1 MYYLYQIIMKSMFI
15 RIFVSSDIIWP
26 FTTTH
31 QCWSGTSNTS
41 FKQLLDMFLW
51 KPNHWQGNVY
61 YWTFHKKV
69 SIIIAVNRYLI
80 TLDDDFTQKSFQNLM
95 AKLQDKA
102 YMKCGEK
109 SAVKFRSKKVKKII
123 SSATSQ

>member
-1 MYYLYQIIMKSMFI
+1 MFHQISYDLSQRLISADPAPVIRLSNNSWICSCESQITDKVMFI
-15 RIFVSSDIIWP
+15 IEHFIKRYQSSI
-26 FTTTH
+26 
-31 QCWSGTSNTS
+31 
-41 FKQLLDMFLW
+41 M
-51 KPNHWQGNVY
+51 
-61 YWTFHKKV
+61 
-69 SIIIAVNRYLI
+69 AVNRYLI

-123 SSATSQ
+123 SSATS

>member
-1 MYYLYQIIMKSMFI
+1 MFI
-15 RIFVSSDIIWP
+15 IEHFIKI
-26 FTTTH
+26 
-31 QCWSGTSNTS
+31 
-41 FKQLLDMFLW
+41 M
-51 KPNHWQGNVY
+51 
-61 YWTFHKKV
+61 
-69 SIIIAVNRYLI
+69 AVNRYLI